1 MGKLGFEKY
10 LVGVYIFFSIGGTLN
25 FHGGFRWNSPD
36 TQHSDWTVQLH
47 VMLNFCLFIRP
58 TLEFSVIWK
67 RHHCQWRAANF
78 HLCSITCYAK
88 FLFVCLFRVI
98 RPTLEFSV
106 IWKRHHCQWR
116 AANYDLCS
124 ALMAI
129 EQWGF
134 FSVSHLLWH
143 GASVYNGHL
152 RGPVTL
158 TPFAERLAVE
168 LSLSVIM
175 TYNIPTLGILISII
189 FITCNTSSLSAL
201 DLKKRHVFF
210 NQSIIFLT
218 YLRAYACDITRFNLW
233 LLELLYQVIGDSFLF
248 LACTPT
254 LSPNI
259 EAAPS

>member
-67 RHHCQWRAANF
+67 RHHCQWRAAN
-78 HLCSITCYAK
+78 
-88 FLFVCLFRVI
+88 
-98 RPTLEFSV
+98 
-106 IWKRHHCQWR
+106 
-116 AANYDLCS
+116 YDLCS

-134 FSVSHLLWH
+134 FSVSHLLWK
-143 GASVYNGHL
+143 GSSVYNGHL